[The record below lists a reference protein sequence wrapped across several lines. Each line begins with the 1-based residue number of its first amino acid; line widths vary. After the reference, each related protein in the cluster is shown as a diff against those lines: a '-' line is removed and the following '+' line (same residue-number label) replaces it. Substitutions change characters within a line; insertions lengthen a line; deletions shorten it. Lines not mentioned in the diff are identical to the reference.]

1 MENQKLTQEELTT
14 LQELKQNGQAI
25 IEEFGQIEI
34 AKISIAQR
42 KTKAEEFLAD
52 LQKQEQE
59 FIQQITTKYG
69 VVYINPS
76 TGEFTPAPKEE
87 EVFYKRLPY
96 L

>member
-69 VVYINPS
+69 VGSINPN
-76 TGEFTPAPKEE
+76 TGEFTPASKEE
-87 EVFYKRLPY
+87 
-96 L
+96 